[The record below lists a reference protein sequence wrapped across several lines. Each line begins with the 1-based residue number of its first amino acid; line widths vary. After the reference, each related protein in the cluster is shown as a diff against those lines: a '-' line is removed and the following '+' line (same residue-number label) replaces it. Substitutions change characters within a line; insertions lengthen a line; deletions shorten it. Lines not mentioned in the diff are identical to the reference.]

1 RLLRERRRRQV
12 LLDWARHLRRGRG
25 GQPARRAAVRGLH
38 SRPQPPLRG
47 CTATPKRRP
56 CASRRRCP
64 GGARRCWGR
73 AFRWRQCLQQGEA
86 MTSPALVAPI
96 PVPDPD
102 SAPYWEGLKNGSL
115 MLCRCD
121 DTGKWIHP
129 PLERSR
135 YTGGPVH
142 FEEVSG
148 NGTIFSYIVVRQ
160 ALVPGRVPPYV
171 VGLVELV

>member
-1 RLLRERRRRQV
+1 
-12 LLDWARHLRRGRG
+12 
-25 GQPARRAAVRGLH
+25 
-38 SRPQPPLRG
+38 
-47 CTATPKRRP
+47 
-56 CASRRRCP
+56 
-64 GGARRCWGR
+64 
-73 AFRWRQCLQQGEA
+73 
-86 MTSPALVAPI
+86 MTVPALLPPV

-102 SAPYWEGLKNGSL
+102 TKPYWEALKNGKL

-148 NGTIFSYIVVRQ
+148 KGTVYSYIVVRQ

-171 VGLVELV
+171 VGLIERRSRARAS

>member
-1 RLLRERRRRQV
+1 V
-12 LLDWARHLRRGRG
+12 
-25 GQPARRAAVRGLH
+25 
-38 SRPQPPLRG
+38 
-47 CTATPKRRP
+47 TN
-56 CASRRRCP
+56 
-64 GGARRCWGR
+64 
-73 AFRWRQCLQQGEA
+73 
-86 MTSPALVAPI
+86 PALAAPV

-102 SAPYWEGLKNGSL
+102 TAPYWEGLKVGKL

-148 NGTIFSYIVVRQ
+148 DGTVFSYIVVRQ

-171 VGLVELV
+171 VGLVELVEQPGLRINAVIDADPAEVRIGQRVQMRIVDLADSGYRIPEFAIKHS

>member
-1 RLLRERRRRQV
+1 MTNPMLLLPV
-12 LLDWARHLRRGRG
+12 
-25 GQPARRAAVRGLH
+25 
-38 SRPQPPLRG
+38 
-47 CTATPKRRP
+47 
-56 CASRRRCP
+56 
-64 GGARRCWGR
+64 
-73 AFRWRQCLQQGEA
+73 
-86 MTSPALVAPI
+86 

-102 SAPYWEGLKNGSL
+102 TEPYWEGLKNRKL

-135 YTGGPVH
+135 FTGGPVH

-148 NGTIFSYIVVRQ
+148 EGTVFSYIVVRQ

-171 VGLVELV
+171 VALIELAEQPGLRINAVLDADPADVRIGQPVELRIVDLGDSGYRIPEFVIKEPV

>member
-1 RLLRERRRRQV
+1 
-12 LLDWARHLRRGRG
+12 
-25 GQPARRAAVRGLH
+25 
-38 SRPQPPLRG
+38 
-47 CTATPKRRP
+47 
-56 CASRRRCP
+56 
-64 GGARRCWGR
+64 
-73 AFRWRQCLQQGEA
+73 
-86 MTSPALVAPI
+86 MTNPALAAPV

-102 SAPYWEGLKNGSL
+102 TAPYWEGLKVGKL

-148 NGTIFSYIVVRQ
+148 DGTVFSYIVVRQ

-171 VGLVELV
+171 VGLVELVEQPGLRINAVIDALKDYGVRHLDMPATGPKLWSIIQAAQPQMAAE

>member
-1 RLLRERRRRQV
+1 
-12 LLDWARHLRRGRG
+12 
-25 GQPARRAAVRGLH
+25 
-38 SRPQPPLRG
+38 
-47 CTATPKRRP
+47 
-56 CASRRRCP
+56 
-64 GGARRCWGR
+64 
-73 AFRWRQCLQQGEA
+73 
-86 MTSPALVAPI
+86 MTNPALAAPV

-102 SAPYWEGLKNGSL
+102 SAPYWEGLKNGKL

-135 YTGGPVH
+135 HTGGPVH

-171 VGLVELV
+171 VGLVELAEQPGGRAADVLTQAAVRSGPLGGQVDVGAATDQPLGFEPGQELGYGGGHVR